1 MELVEIRQE
10 LEKMAKRLA
19 AFRGS
24 LDLAGKEKRIAELEE
39 IMMGAGFWDDQKSAQ
54 TVINEANALK
64 DMVGKFN
71 TLNETFENL
80 EVTHELVK
88 EEYDEELHAELEE
101 EVKTLSADM
110 NEYELQLL
118 LSEEHDKNNAILEL
132 HPGAGGT
139 ESQDWGSMLLRMY
152 TRWAEKR
159 GFKVETL
166 DYLPGDEAG
175 IKSVTL
181 LIKGH
186 NAYGYLKAEKGVHRL
201 VRISP
206 FDSSGRRHT
215 SFVSCEVVPEFN
227 EDIEIEVRTEDLKID
242 TYRASGAGG
251 QHINTTDSAVR
262 ITHIPTN
269 VVVTCQSERSQ
280 IKNREHA
287 MKMLKAK
294 LYQQKLEEQ
303 QAELDEIRGE
313 QKEIGWGSQIRSY
326 VFHPYSLVK
335 DHRTNTEVGNVQA
348 VMDGEI
354 DAFIDAYLRSRIS

>member
-1 MELVEIRQE
+1 MELVEVKQE
-10 LEKMAKRLA
+10 LEKMAKRLQ
-19 AFRGS
+19 AFRGLFDVETKQAR
-24 LDLAGKEKRIAELEE
+24 LDELEAFMSE
-39 IMMGAGFWDDQKSAQ
+39 PDFWDDQKAAQ
-54 TVINEANALK
+54 VVISEVNGLKEVINE
-64 DMVGKFN
+64 FN
-71 TLNETFENL
+71 DLNDGYENL
-80 EVTHELVK
+80 EVTYELVK
-88 EEYDEELHAELEE
+88 EENDDELFEELVT
-101 EVKTLSADM
+101 EVKSLTGKLNDF
-110 NEYELQLL
+110 ELQLL
-118 LSEEHDKNNAILEL
+118 LSEPYDKNNAILEL

-181 LIKGH
+181 AIKGH

-215 SFVSCEVVPEFN
+215 SFVSCEVMPEFN
-227 EDIEIEVRTEDLKID
+227 EEIEIDIRTEDLKID

-262 ITHIPTN
+262 ITHVPTN
-269 VVVTCQSERSQ
+269 TVVTCQTERSQ

-294 LYQQKLEEQ
+294 LYQRKIEEQ
-303 QAELDEIRGE
+303 QAQLDEIRGE

-326 VFHPYSLVK
+326 VFHPYSMVK
-335 DHRTNTEVGNVQA
+335 DHRTNTEVGNVHA
-348 VMDGEI
+348 VMDG
-354 DAFIDAYLRSRIS
+354 DLDPFIDAYLRSKI